1 MSLFKI
7 GNTIH
12 HFDTLDS
19 TNNYAANVFKS
30 GVIKCGTVILA
41 DNQTNGRGQR
51 DNSWNAEPHAN
62 LTFSFVISSEK
73 LNSNAILKP
82 ILMSSIGL
90 VNFLQRHNTKAQ
102 IKWPNDIMVNNK
114 KIAGILIEN
123 FYTGKQLNFCVVGIG
138 LNINQTN
145 FDGLSA
151 TSLVIEKGNTCPLQ
165 DMLESVIHQLNLAF
179 NSYHHAAY
187 AEVLAAYNA
196 LLWKKDQIINFVYV
210 AASTRHEG
218 IIKAVDSEGRLH
230 IEMDGE
236 VKMFRNGE
244 VKIEV
249 D

>member
-19 TNNYAANVFKS
+19 TNNYAANVFKK
-30 GVIKCGTVILA
+30 GDIKCGTVILA

-51 DNSWNAEPHAN
+51 DNNWYTEPHAN
-62 LTFSFVISSEK
+62 LTFSFVISAEK

-102 IKWPNDIMVNNK
+102 IKWPNDIMVNNR

-123 FYTGKQLNFCVVGIG
+123 FYTGKQLNFCVLGIG
-138 LNINQTN
+138 LNINQTD

-151 TSLVIEKGNTCPLQ
+151 TSLAIEKGKSFPLQ
-165 DMLESVIHQLNLAF
+165 EILESVIYQLNLAF

-187 AEVLAAYNA
+187 AEVLAVYNS
-196 LLWKKDQIINFVYV
+196 LLWKKDQVVNFTHV
-210 AASTRHEG
+210 ANASRHEG
-218 IIKAVDSEGRLH
+218 IIRSVDSEGCLH
-230 IEMDGE
+230 IEVDGE
-236 VKMFRNGE
+236 MKFFRNGE
-244 VKIEV
+244 VKMM
-249 D
+249 